1 MNIESIHK
9 LFLQHPIIC
18 TDTRRILP
26 QSIFFALKG
35 ETFNGNTFAEQALA
49 SGCAYAVVD
58 EDVNPDNQ
66 QLIKVENVLETL
78 QQLATFHRNHL
89 NIPVIG
95 ITGSNGKTTHKELI
109 ARVLQ
114 QRFKTF
120 ATKGNL
126 NNHIGVPLSLLSL
139 THEHEIAV
147 IEMGANHQ
155 GEIHQLSNIC
165 LPNYGLITN
174 IGKAHLEGF
183 GGEEGVIK
191 GKSELYKFIRK
202 TNGLLFIN
210 EDDELLKRLSKGI
223 DSSSYGT
230 KSSSA
235 CRGILH
241 EENPNIDFS
250 FFYEKEEFRCTSSLS
265 GRYNFYNIMAAVAIG
280 IYFRVKPS
288 DIKHAIESYVSDN
301 NRSQLVKTDN
311 NLLYLDAYNAN
322 PSSMQAAIENFAASP
337 YTNKVAILGGM
348 NELGETSMIEHEA
361 LVAMAASK
369 DFSKIIL
376 VGHHFEN
383 INVGEPFMKVA
394 NVELLKEM
402 LRSNQVSGASILI
415 KGSRTNK
422 LEQLVEVL

>member
-1 MNIESIHK
+1 MNIESLHQ
-9 LFLQHPIIC
+9 LFIQHPQVC
-18 TDTRRILP
+18 TDTRKITP
-26 QSIFFALKG
+26 GSIFFALKG
-35 ETFNGNTFAEQALA
+35 ESFNGNLFAEKAVQE
-49 SGCAYAVVD
+49 GCSYAVVD
-58 EDVNPDNQ
+58 EDVNPSNAQ
-66 QLIKVENVLETL
+66 FIRVENVLETL
-78 QQLATFHRNHL
+78 QQLATFHRKQL

-95 ITGSNGKTTHKELI
+95 ITGSNGKTTNKELI

-120 ATKGNL
+120 ATQGNL

-155 GEIHQLSNIC
+155 GEIHMLSNIC
-165 LPNYGLITN
+165 LPNYGIITN

-202 TNGLLFIN
+202 TNGMLFVN

-230 KSSSA
+230 KSSA
-235 CRGILH
+235 TYRGIMQ

-250 FFYEKEEFRCTSSLS
+250 FFYEKEEYKCTSTLS
-265 GRYNFYNIMAAVAIG
+265 GKYNFYNIMAAVAIG
-280 IYFRVKPS
+280 IYFRVKPA

-301 NRSQLVKTDN
+301 NRSQLVKTEK

-322 PSSMQAAIENFAASP
+322 PSSMKAAIDNFGASP
-337 YTNKVAILGGM
+337 YPNKMAILGGM
-348 NELGETSMIEHEA
+348 NELGETSTVEHE
-361 LVAMAASK
+361 LLISLAASK
-369 DFSKIIL
+369 DFKQVYL
-376 VGHHFEN
+376 VGSHFEN
-383 INVGEPFMKVA
+383 IQVESLFTKVTNVD
-394 NVELLKEM
+394 LLKEM
-402 LRSNQVSGASILI
+402 LKSNPITGASILI

-422 LEQLVEVL
+422 LEQLLEVL

>member
-9 LFLQHPIIC
+9 LFLQHPIVC
-18 TDTRRILP
+18 TDTRKIIP
-26 QSIFFALKG
+26 NSIFFALKG
-35 ETFNGNTFAEQALA
+35 ESFNGNLFAEKAIA
-49 SGCAYAVVD
+49 EGCAYAIVD
-58 EDVNPDNQ
+58 EAISSENTQIIQVD
-66 QLIKVENVLETL
+66 NVLETL
-78 QQLATFHRNHL
+78 QQLASFHRKHL

-95 ITGSNGKTTHKELI
+95 ITGSNGKTTNKELI

-120 ATKGNL
+120 ATHGNL

-139 THEHEIAV
+139 NHEHEIAV

-155 GEIHQLSNIC
+155 GEIHMLSNIC
-165 LPNYGLITN
+165 LPNYGIITN

-202 TNGLLFIN
+202 TNGLLFVN

-223 DSSSYGT
+223 DTYSYGT

-235 CRGILH
+235 VRGILH
-241 EENPNIDFS
+241 EENPNISFS
-250 FFYEKEEFRCTSSLS
+250 FFHEKEEHPCTSSLS
-265 GRYNFYNIMAAVAIG
+265 GQYNFYNIMAAVAIG
-280 IYFRVKPS
+280 IYFRVKPA

-301 NRSQLVKTDN
+301 NRSQLVKTEK

-322 PSSMQAAIENFAASP
+322 PSSMKAAIDNFGASP
-337 YTNKVAILGGM
+337 YPNKIAILGGM
-348 NELGETSMIEHEA
+348 NELGETSMLEHEQLIA
-361 LVAMAASK
+361 LAASK
-369 DFSKIIL
+369 DFTKVFL
-376 VGHHFEN
+376 VGQHFETLN
-383 INVGEPFMKVA
+383 ADALFTKIAHVDA
-394 NVELLKEM
+394 LKEM
-402 LRSNQVSGASILI
+402 LKTHPISGASILI

-422 LEQLVEVL
+422 LEQLLEVL